1 MSSSNRTVNAEE
13 SVSAKDQAAAADQHA
28 VALPESG
35 EANNAEMPAHTSRG
49 RKIAGILVAIVLIS
63 AIAWGLYI
71 RAANEATVAHA
82 TQAAAILTVNVMH
95 PVEGSKADDLAL
107 PGNVQAFT
115 DTPIY
120 SRTDG
125 YLKKWYFDIGAHV
138 RKGDLLAEIETPEI
152 DQQLD
157 QARAELERM
166 QANADLAGVTSNR
179 WQALLAKHAVSQ
191 QEADQ
196 TRANYIAAQAA
207 VDASR
212 ANVRRL
218 EQLQSY
224 ERIIAPFD
232 GIITA
237 RNTDIG
243 DLIDAGS
250 SSNNPRELFHMDAT
264 SELRVYVSVPE
275 VDADAIHNGDS
286 ATLTQDSDPGKSI
299 SGTIVRNA
307 SAINQ
312 STRTLNVEVDI
323 DNSKGVLLPGAY
335 VFVHFHLPPIGNT
348 VTIPSN
354 AVLFREEGL
363 RVGVTRGS
371 RVQLVPVTIGH
382 DFGNSVEITSGLTV
396 ADDVIL
402 DPSDSLA
409 SGMEVRPRLVSAGGQ
424 P

>member
-1 MSSSNRTVNAEE
+1 MNSGTGILDGEKEMNTQPQAVQATRTDAAPAHTDAPHASSSTENPGGIRTVGIF
-13 SVSAKDQAAAADQHA
+13 VA
-28 VALPESG
+28 VALL
-35 EANNAEMPAHTSRG
+35 A
-49 RKIAGILVAIVLIS
+49 
-63 AIAWGLYI
+63 AIAYGLYLRSASEKGLSI
-71 RAANEATVAHA
+71 ATEE
-82 TQAAAILTVNVMH
+82 AAIPSVNVVR
-95 PVEGSKADDLAL
+95 PVPGSKADDLAL
-107 PGNVQAFT
+107 PGSVQAFT

-120 SRTDG
+120 SRTNG
-125 YLKKWYFDIGAHV
+125 YLKKWYFDIGSRV

-157 QARAELERM
+157 QSRAELERM

-179 WQALLAKHAVSQ
+179 WQGLLAKHAVSQ

-224 ERIIAPFD
+224 ERIVAPFD
-232 GIITA
+232 GVITA

-250 SSNNPRELFHMDAT
+250 GSANPRELFHMDAT
-264 SELRVYVSVPE
+264 HKLRVYVAVPE
-275 VDADAIHNGDS
+275 VYSDSIHDGDS
-286 ATLTQDSDPGKSI
+286 ATLTQDSNPDQTIP
-299 SGTIVRNA
+299 GTIVRNA
-307 SAINQ
+307 NAIDHA
-312 STRTLNVEVDI
+312 TRTLNVEVDV
-323 DNSKGVLLPGAY
+323 DNSKGVLRPGAY
-335 VFVHFHLPPIGNT
+335 VFAHFHLPAIGNT

-354 AVLFREEGL
+354 TLLFRSEGL
-363 RVGVTRGS
+363 RVGVVRGD

-396 ADDVIL
+396 ADEVIL
-402 DPSDSLA
+402 DPPDSLA
-409 SGMEVRPRLVSAGGQ
+409 SGAEVHPQIVNLRGQ
-424 P
+424 S

>member
-1 MSSSNRTVNAEE
+1 MSSGNQTIEMEDV
-13 SVSAKDQAAAADQHA
+13 KDTQEQAAAFEHS
-28 VALPESG
+28 VAPPTVAG
-35 EANNAEMPAHTSRG
+35 PASVDTPAGTPRG
-49 RKIAGILVAIVLIS
+49 RRIAGILCAVALFS
-63 AIAWGLYI
+63 AIAWGLHV
-71 RAANEATVAHA
+71 RATNEAAVADA
-82 TQAAAILTVNVMH
+82 TQSAAILSVNVVH

-107 PGNVQAFT
+107 PGNVTAFT

-120 SRTDG
+120 SRTNG

-138 RKGDLLAEIETPEI
+138 HKGDLLAEIETPEI

-157 QARAELERM
+157 QSRAELERM

-207 VDASR
+207 VDASK

-232 GIITA
+232 GVITA

-250 SSNNPRELFHMDAT
+250 GSSNPRELFHMDAT
-264 SELRVYVSVPE
+264 HKLRVYVAVPE
-275 VDADAIHNGDS
+275 VDSDSIHDGDS
-286 ATLTQDSDPGKSI
+286 AMLTQDSNPDVKIP
-299 SGTIVRNA
+299 GTIVRNA
-307 SAINQ
+307 NAIDH
-312 STRTLNVEVDI
+312 STRTLNVEVDV
-323 DNSKGVLLPGAY
+323 DNSKDVLRPGAY
-335 VFVHFHLPPIGNT
+335 VFVHFNLPAIGNA

-354 AVLFREEGL
+354 TLLFRAEGL
-363 RVGVTRGS
+363 RVGVVRGDH
-371 RVQLVPVTIGH
+371 VQLLPVTIGH
-382 DFGNSVEITSGLTV
+382 DFGNSVEITSGLTPL
-396 ADDVIL
+396 DEVIL
-402 DPSDSLA
+402 DPPDSLV
-409 SGMEVRPRLVSAGGQ
+409 SGTEVHAQTAAPRGQ
-424 P
+424 S

>member
-1 MSSSNRTVNAEE
+1 MNSGTGILDREKEMNTHEQAGQATGTDVAPEPMDAPYAAPSTEKPGGIRTAGIFVT
-13 SVSAKDQAAAADQHA
+13 
-28 VALPESG
+28 VAL
-35 EANNAEMPAHTSRG
+35 
-49 RKIAGILVAIVLIS
+49 LVAIAYGLHLRS
-63 AIAWGLYI
+63 TSEKRLSIATD
-71 RAANEATVAHA
+71 E
-82 TQAAAILTVNVMH
+82 AAIPSVNVVH

-107 PGNVQAFT
+107 PGSVQAFT

-120 SRTDG
+120 SRTNG

-157 QARAELERM
+157 QSRAELERM

-224 ERIIAPFD
+224 ERIVAPFD
-232 GIITA
+232 GVITA

-250 SSNNPRELFHMDAT
+250 GSANPRELFHMDAT
-264 SELRVYVSVPE
+264 HKLRVYVAVPE
-275 VDADAIHNGDS
+275 VFSDSIHDGDS
-286 ATLTQDSDPGKSI
+286 ATLTQDSNPGQTI
-299 SGTIVRNA
+299 PGAIVRNA
-307 SAINQ
+307 DAIDN
-312 STRTLNVEVDI
+312 STRTLNVEVDV
-323 DNSKGVLLPGAY
+323 DNSKGALRPGAY
-335 VFVHFHLPPIGNT
+335 VFAHFHLPAIGNT

-354 AVLFREEGL
+354 TLLFRSEGL
-363 RVGVTRGS
+363 RVGVVRGD

-396 ADDVIL
+396 ADEVIL
-402 DPSDSLA
+402 DPPDSLA
-409 SGMEVRPRLVSAGGQ
+409 SGIQVHPQMVNSRGQ
-424 P
+424 S

>member
-1 MSSSNRTVNAEE
+1 MNSGTGILDGKKEMNRQEQAVQATGTDV
-13 SVSAKDQAAAADQHA
+13 AAAHTDAPHA
-28 VALPESG
+28 APSTEDPG
-35 EANNAEMPAHTSRG
+35 GIRT
-49 RKIAGILVAIVLIS
+49 AGILVAVALLV
-63 AIAWGLYI
+63 AIAYGLHL
-71 RAANEATVAHA
+71 RSTSEKGLSVATEE
-82 TQAAAILTVNVMH
+82 AAIPSVNVVH
-95 PVEGSKADDLAL
+95 PVPGSKADDLAL
-107 PGNVQAFT
+107 PGSVQAFT

-120 SRTDG
+120 SRTNG
-125 YLKKWYFDIGAHV
+125 YLKKWYFDIGEHV

-157 QARAELERM
+157 QSRAELERM

-179 WQALLAKHAVSQ
+179 WQGLLAKHAVSQ

-224 ERIIAPFD
+224 ERIVAPFD

-250 SSNNPRELFHMDAT
+250 GSANPRELFHMDAIGK
-264 SELRVYVSVPE
+264 LRIYVAVPE
-275 VDADAIHNGDS
+275 VYSDSIHDGDS
-286 ATLTQDSDPGKSI
+286 AALTQDSIPDQTIP
-299 SGTIVRNA
+299 GTIVRNA
-307 SAINQ
+307 NAIDH
-312 STRTLNVEVDI
+312 STRTLNVEVDV
-323 DNSKGVLLPGAY
+323 DNSKGVLRPGAY
-335 VFVHFHLPPIGNT
+335 VFAHFHLPAIGNT

-354 AVLFREEGL
+354 TLLFRSEGL
-363 RVGVTRGS
+363 RVGVVRGD

-382 DFGNSVEITSGLTV
+382 DFGSSVEITSGLKT
-396 ADDVIL
+396 ADEVIL
-402 DPSDSLA
+402 DPPDSLA
-409 SGMEVRPRLVSAGGQ
+409 SGIEVHPQIANSRGQ
-424 P
+424 S

>member
-1 MSSSNRTVNAEE
+1 MSTNNEIIETEDIKGEQEQPETVVSSAAPPH
-13 SVSAKDQAAAADQHA
+13 SVAAANVNTAQVPGGRSTVGILCA
-28 VALPESG
+28 VAL
-35 EANNAEMPAHTSRG
+35 
-49 RKIAGILVAIVLIS
+49 VA
-63 AIAWGLYI
+63 AIAWGLHV
-71 RAANEATVAHA
+71 RAASDASVTRA
-82 TQAAAILTVNVMH
+82 TQAAAILPVSVVH
-95 PVEGSKADDLAL
+95 PTAGSKADDLAL
-107 PGNVQAFT
+107 PGSVQAFT

-120 SRTDG
+120 SRTNG

-157 QARAELERM
+157 QSRAELERM
-166 QANADLAGVTSNR
+166 QANAELAGVTSNR

-250 SSNNPRELFHMDAT
+250 GSSNPRELFHLDADDR
-264 SELRVYVSVPE
+264 LRVYVAVPE
-275 VDADAIHNGDS
+275 TYSDSIHDGDR
-286 ATLTQDSDPGKSI
+286 AMLTQDSNPGKEI
-299 SGTIVRNA
+299 PGTIVRNA
-307 SAINQ
+307 NAIDHA
-312 STRTLNVEVDI
+312 TRTLNVEVDV
-323 DNSKGVLLPGAY
+323 DNAKGMLRPGAY
-335 VFVHFHLPPIGNT
+335 VFVHFQLPAIGNT

-354 AVLFREEGL
+354 ALLFRAEGL
-363 RVGVTRGS
+363 RVGVVRDD
-371 RVQLVPVTIGH
+371 RVELVPVTIGH

-396 ADDVIL
+396 ADKVIL

-409 SGMEVRPRLVSAGGQ
+409 SGEQVHPQGVAARGQ
-424 P
+424 S

>member
-1 MSSSNRTVNAEE
+1 MSTGNETVEREDVGGRQEQAATVASSGAPPHTVAAVNGEAPALASGGRRVVGIICAITLVSTIPWGLHLRTVNEA
-13 SVSAKDQAAAADQHA
+13 VVAD
-28 VALPESG
+28 
-35 EANNAEMPAHTSRG
+35 
-49 RKIAGILVAIVLIS
+49 
-63 AIAWGLYI
+63 
-71 RAANEATVAHA
+71 A
-82 TQAAAILTVNVMH
+82 TQAAAILSVNVVH
-95 PVEGSKADDLAL
+95 PLEGSKADDLAL
-107 PGNVQAFT
+107 PGSVQAFT

-120 SRTDG
+120 SRTNG

-157 QARAELERM
+157 QSRAELERM

-196 TRANYIAAQAA
+196 TRANFIAAQAA

-224 ERIIAPFD
+224 ERIVAPFD
-232 GIITA
+232 GVITA

-250 SSNNPRELFHMDAT
+250 GTSNPRELFHMDAT
-264 SELRVYVSVPE
+264 GKLRVYVAVPE
-275 VDADAIHNGDS
+275 VYSDSIHDGAS
-286 ATLTQDSDPGKSI
+286 TTLTQDSNPDVKIP
-299 SGTIVRNA
+299 GTIVRNA
-307 SAINQ
+307 NAIDRA
-312 STRTLNVEVDI
+312 TRTLNVEVDV
-323 DNSKGVLLPGAY
+323 NNAKGVLRPGAY
-335 VFVHFHLPPIGNT
+335 VFVHFQLPAIGNT

-354 AVLFREEGL
+354 ALLFRAEGL
-363 RVGVTRGS
+363 RVGVVRGD
-371 RVQLVPVTIGH
+371 RIQLVPVTIGH
-382 DFGNSVEITSGLTV
+382 DFGSSVEITSGLTT
-396 ADDVIL
+396 ADGVIL

-409 SGMEVRPRLVSAGGQ
+409 NGVEVHPRVLSAGGQ
-424 P
+424 S

>member
-1 MSSSNRTVNAEE
+1 MSSGTGILDGEKEMSTREQTVQANRTDVAP
-13 SVSAKDQAAAADQHA
+13 AHGDAPHAASSTENPGGIRAIGIFVT
-28 VALPESG
+28 VAL
-35 EANNAEMPAHTSRG
+35 
-49 RKIAGILVAIVLIS
+49 LVAIVYGLHLRS
-63 AIAWGLYI
+63 ASEKGLSV
-71 RAANEATVAHA
+71 ATEE
-82 TQAAAILTVNVMH
+82 AAIPSVNVVH
-95 PVEGSKADDLAL
+95 PVPGSKADDLAL
-107 PGNVQAFT
+107 PGSVQAFT

-120 SRTDG
+120 SRTNG
-125 YLKKWYFDIGAHV
+125 YLKKWYFDIGSRV

-157 QARAELERM
+157 QSRAELERM

-179 WQALLAKHAVSQ
+179 WQGLLAKHAVSQ

-224 ERIIAPFD
+224 ERIVAPFD

-250 SSNNPRELFHMDAT
+250 GSANPRELFHMDAT
-264 SELRVYVSVPE
+264 HKLRVYVAVPE
-275 VDADAIHNGDS
+275 VFSDSIHDGDT
-286 ATLTQDSDPGKSI
+286 ATLTQDSNPNESI
-299 SGTIVRNA
+299 PGTIVRNA
-307 SAINQ
+307 NAIDHA
-312 STRTLNVEVDI
+312 TRTLNVEVDV
-323 DNSKGVLLPGAY
+323 DNSKGVLRPGAY
-335 VFVHFHLPPIGNT
+335 VFAHFHLPAIGNT

-354 AVLFREEGL
+354 TLLFRSEGL
-363 RVGVTRGS
+363 RVGVVRGD

-382 DFGNSVEITSGLTV
+382 DFGNSVEITSGLKT
-396 ADDVIL
+396 ADEVIL
-402 DPSDSLA
+402 DPPDSLA
-409 SGMEVRPRLVSAGGQ
+409 SGIEVHPQIANSRGQ
-424 P
+424 A

>member
-1 MSSSNRTVNAEE
+1 MSSGTGILDGEKEMSTREQTVQANRTDVAP
-13 SVSAKDQAAAADQHA
+13 AHGDAPHAASSTENPGGIRAIGIFVT
-28 VALPESG
+28 VAL
-35 EANNAEMPAHTSRG
+35 
-49 RKIAGILVAIVLIS
+49 LVAIVYGLHFRS
-63 AIAWGLYI
+63 ASEKGLSV
-71 RAANEATVAHA
+71 ATEE
-82 TQAAAILTVNVMH
+82 AAIPSVNVVH
-95 PVEGSKADDLAL
+95 PVPGSKADDLAL
-107 PGNVQAFT
+107 PGSVQAFT

-120 SRTDG
+120 SRTNG
-125 YLKKWYFDIGAHV
+125 YLKKWYFDIGSRV

-157 QARAELERM
+157 QSRAELERM

-179 WQALLAKHAVSQ
+179 WQGLLAKHAVSQ

-232 GIITA
+232 GVITA

-250 SSNNPRELFHMDAT
+250 GSSNPRELFHMDAT
-264 SELRVYVSVPE
+264 HKLRVYVAVPE
-275 VDADAIHNGDS
+275 VFSDSIHDGDT
-286 ATLTQDSDPGKSI
+286 ATLTQDSNPNESI
-299 SGTIVRNA
+299 PGTIVRNA
-307 SAINQ
+307 NAIDHA
-312 STRTLNVEVDI
+312 TRTLNVEVDV
-323 DNSKGVLLPGAY
+323 DNSKGVMRPGAY
-335 VFVHFHLPPIGNT
+335 VFAHFHLPAIGNA

-354 AVLFREEGL
+354 TLLFRSEGL
-363 RVGVTRGS
+363 RVGVVRGD

-396 ADDVIL
+396 ADEVIL
-402 DPSDSLA
+402 DPPDSLA
-409 SGMEVRPRLVSAGGQ
+409 SGIQVHSQMVNSRGQ
-424 P
+424 S